1 MYRWFPPASDTP
13 LVLKW
18 LAQKNQPE
26 LFADVD
32 MEAEVRTYYNCF
44 YGVDLTDDDI
54 SQIFNPAREAA
65 GK

>member
-1 MYRWFPPASDTP
+1 ME
-13 LVLKW
+13 
-18 LAQKNQPE
+18 QKRKQE

-32 MEAEVRTYYNCF
+32 MEAEVRTYYNRF

>member
-1 MYRWFPPASDTP
+1 

>member
-1 MYRWFPPASDTP
+1 MDINFLGDSHWKKRIVIGG
-13 LVLKW
+13 L
-18 LAQKNQPE
+18 
-26 LFADVD
+26 
-32 MEAEVRTYYNCF
+32 EAEVRTYYNRF